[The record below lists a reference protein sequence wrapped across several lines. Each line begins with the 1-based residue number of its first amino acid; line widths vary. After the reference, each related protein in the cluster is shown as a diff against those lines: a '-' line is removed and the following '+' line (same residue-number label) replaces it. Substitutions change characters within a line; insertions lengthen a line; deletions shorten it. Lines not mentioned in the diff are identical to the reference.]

1 MPRPPISNSSGAK
14 RLAEVTDTGMAIA
27 YLAVTAVV
35 ALIVAFSALGKIRRD
50 PAIVKVIVETV
61 GVPEKYLMPLAA
73 CELTGALGLLAGLL
87 WPPLGV
93 AAGIGLAVYF
103 VGAVVSHLR
112 VGDIKGLGP
121 AVFMLFVVSAA
132 LVLRLATM

>member
-1 MPRPPISNSSGAK
+1 MNA
-14 RLAEVTDTGMAIA
+14 A
-27 YLAVTAVV
+27 YLATTSIV

-61 GVPEKYLMPLAA
+61 GVPAKYLTPLAA
-73 CELTGALGLLAGLL
+73 CEIAGALGLLAGIL

-93 AAGIGLAVYF
+93 AAGVGLVMYF

-112 VGDIKGLGP
+112 VGDVKGISP
-121 AVFMLFVVSAA
+121 ATFMLFAAAAA
-132 LVLRLATM
+132 LTLRLLTM